1 VLLLDASI
9 DELVKLK
16 VSSVML
22 IIVDDVEIK
31 TFFVVSINKLGAV
44 VCNSSKVVVGL
55 LICIV
60 LVLIDVPSVI
70 VLASVKLVN
79 NISLVVEDVLYSISV
94 DLYVEKVE
102 VDIEA

>member
-1 VLLLDASI
+1 MLW
-9 DELVKLK
+9 KH
-16 VSSVML
+16 SV
-22 IIVDDVEIK
+22 K